1 MLVRICYT
9 LLLAL
14 AAPILLWGLYRT
26 KPGKPAFGARWKEHF
41 GFTPPLL
48 TAEQPIWIHA
58 ASVGEA
64 IAIVPVIKAL
74 KKAHPKQTIVV
85 TTTTSTGAEQVSK
98 LGDLVEHRY
107 MPIDFAWCVRGFL
120 KAIKPKLFLIVE
132 KELWLNTLSC
142 AHHQKIPTIIVNA
155 RLSER
160 SAKRYQSFGF
170 FTHKLLTKIDKILC
184 LHDDDAQ
191 RFIAIGANK
200 NQVAVTGSIKYDISI
215 ADSVFEQAHD
225 LRQQLGAQRPIFVAA
240 STHQGEDQQ
249 VLDAYQIVQQQYP
262 DAMVIIVP
270 RHPERFD
277 SVAQLAAEQY
287 GLTVHRRTDNTPISV
302 TTQLYLA
309 DTMGE
314 MLVMLATAD
323 VTFMGGSLVGEK
335 VGGHNLLEPA
345 AVAKPAITGPSF
357 YNFEDITQ
365 QLLAAGA
372 IEICQNS
379 HQLAEQLIILFN
391 DPQRQQQMGAQ
402 GQKIVIENQGAVK
415 KTITNIN
422 HYLDDN

>member
-1 MLVRICYT
+1 MLVRVFYT

-14 AAPILLWGLYRT
+14 AAPLLLWGLYRT
-26 KPGKPAFGARWKEHF
+26 KPGKPHFGARWKEHF
-41 GFTPPLL
+41 GFTPRLATT
-48 TAEQPIWIHA
+48 TAPIWIHA

-74 KKAHPKQTIVV
+74 KQAYPEQAIVV
-85 TTTTSTGAEQVSK
+85 TTTTSTGAEQVAK
-98 LGDLVEHRY
+98 LGELVEHRY

-132 KELWLNTLSC
+132 KELWLNTLTC
-142 AHHQKIPTIIVNA
+142 VHQQKIPTIIVNA

-160 SAKRYQSFGF
+160 SAKRYQSFSF
-170 FTHKLLTKIDKILC
+170 FTHQLLNKIDKILC

-191 RFIAIGANK
+191 RFIAIGA
-200 NQVAVTGSIKYDISI
+200 QQHQIAVTGSIKYDITI
-215 ADSVFEQAHD
+215 ANTVFEHAQN

-240 STHQGEDQQ
+240 STHQGEDEQ
-249 VLDAYQIVQQQYP
+249 VLDAYQAVLQQYP

-270 RHPERFD
+270 RHPQRFD
-277 SVAQLAAEQY
+277 SVAKLAIER
-287 GLTVHRRTDNTPISV
+287 GLTVHRRTDTTPIKAN
-302 TTQLYLA
+302 TQLYLA

-379 HQLAEQLIILFN
+379 HQLAQQLVTLFN
-391 DPQRQQQMGAQ
+391 DPERQQHMGAQ
-402 GQKIVIENQGAVK
+402 GQRIVIENQGAVN
-415 KTITNIN
+415 KTIANI
-422 HYLDDN
+422 HFYLANN

>member
-1 MLVRICYT
+1 MLVRVFYT

-14 AAPILLWGLYRT
+14 AAPLLLWGLYRT
-26 KPGKPAFGARWKEHF
+26 KPGKPHFGARRKEHF
-41 GFTPPLL
+41 GFTPRLATT
-48 TAEQPIWIHA
+48 TAPIWIHA

-74 KKAHPKQTIVV
+74 KQAYPEQAIVV
-85 TTTTSTGAEQVSK
+85 TTTTSTGAEQVAK
-98 LGDLVEHRY
+98 LGELVEHRY

-132 KELWLNTLSC
+132 KELWLNTLTC
-142 AHHQKIPTIIVNA
+142 VHQQKVPTIIVNA

-160 SAKRYQSFGF
+160 SAKRYQSFSF
-170 FTHKLLTKIDKILC
+170 FTHQLLNKIDKILC

-191 RFIAIGANK
+191 RFIAIGA
-200 NQVAVTGSIKYDISI
+200 QQHQIAVTGSIKYDITI
-215 ADSVFEQAHD
+215 ANTVFEHAQN

-240 STHQGEDQQ
+240 STHQGEDEQ
-249 VLDAYQIVQQQYP
+249 VLDAYQAVLQQYP

-270 RHPERFD
+270 RHPQRFD
-277 SVAQLAAEQY
+277 SVAKLAIER
-287 GLTVHRRTDNTPISV
+287 GLTVHRRTDTTPIKAN
-302 TTQLYLA
+302 TQLYLA

-379 HQLAEQLIILFN
+379 HQLAEQLVTLFN
-391 DPQRQQQMGAQ
+391 DPERQQHMGAQ
-402 GQKIVIENQGAVK
+402 GQRIVIENQGAVN
-415 KTITNIN
+415 KTIANI
-422 HYLDDN
+422 HFYLDND

>member
-1 MLVRICYT
+1 MLVRVFYT

-14 AAPILLWGLYRT
+14 AAPLLLWGLYRT
-26 KPGKPAFGARWKEHF
+26 KPGKPHFGARWKEHF
-41 GFTPPLL
+41 GFTPRLATT
-48 TAEQPIWIHA
+48 TAPIWIHA

-74 KKAHPKQTIVV
+74 KQAYPEQAIVV
-85 TTTTSTGAEQVSK
+85 TTTTSTGAEQVAK
-98 LGDLVEHRY
+98 LGELVEHRY

-132 KELWLNTLSC
+132 KELWLNTLTC
-142 AHHQKIPTIIVNA
+142 VHQQKIPTIIVNA

-160 SAKRYQSFGF
+160 SAKRYQSFSF
-170 FTHKLLTKIDKILC
+170 FTHQLLNKIDKILC

-191 RFIAIGANK
+191 RFIAIGA
-200 NQVAVTGSIKYDISI
+200 QQHQIAVTGSIKYDITI
-215 ADSVFEQAHD
+215 ANTVFEHAQN

-240 STHQGEDQQ
+240 STHQGEDEQ
-249 VLDAYQIVQQQYP
+249 VLDAYQAVLQQYP

-270 RHPERFD
+270 RHPQRFD
-277 SVAQLAAEQY
+277 SVAKLAIER
-287 GLTVHRRTDNTPISV
+287 GLTVHRRTDTTPIKV
-302 TTQLYLA
+302 NTQLYLA

-379 HQLAEQLIILFN
+379 HQLAQQLVTLFN
-391 DPQRQQQMGAQ
+391 DPERQQHMGAQ
-402 GQKIVIENQGAVK
+402 GQRIVIENQGAVN
-415 KTITNIN
+415 KTIANI
-422 HYLDDN
+422 HFYLANN

>member
-1 MLVRICYT
+1 MLVRVFYT

-14 AAPILLWGLYRT
+14 AAPLLLWGLYRT
-26 KPGKPAFGARWKEHF
+26 KPGKPRFGARWKEHF
-41 GFTPPLL
+41 GFTPRLATT
-48 TAEQPIWIHA
+48 TAPIWIHA

-74 KKAHPKQTIVV
+74 KQAYPEQAIVV
-85 TTTTSTGAEQVSK
+85 TTTTSTGAEQVAK
-98 LGDLVEHRY
+98 LGELVEHRY

-120 KAIKPKLFLIVE
+120 NAIKPKLFLIVE
-132 KELWLNTLSC
+132 KELWLNTLTC
-142 AHHQKIPTIIVNA
+142 VHQQKVPTIIVNA

-160 SAKRYQSFGF
+160 SAKRYQSFSF
-170 FTHKLLTKIDKILC
+170 FTHQLLNKIDKILC

-191 RFIAIGANK
+191 RFIAIGA
-200 NQVAVTGSIKYDISI
+200 QQHQIAVTGSIKYDITI
-215 ADSVFEQAHD
+215 ANTVFEHAQN

-240 STHQGEDQQ
+240 STHQGEDEQ
-249 VLDAYQIVQQQYP
+249 VLDAYQAVLQQYP

-270 RHPERFD
+270 RHPQRFD
-277 SVAQLAAEQY
+277 SVAKLAIER
-287 GLTVHRRTDNTPISV
+287 GLTVHRRTDTTPIKAN
-302 TTQLYLA
+302 TQLYLA

-379 HQLAEQLIILFN
+379 HQLAEQLVTLFN
-391 DPQRQQQMGAQ
+391 DPERQQHMGAQ
-402 GQKIVIENQGAVK
+402 GQRIVIENQGAVN
-415 KTITNIN
+415 KTIANI
-422 HYLDDN
+422 HFYLDND

>member
-1 MLVRICYT
+1 MMIRTLYT
-9 LLLAL
+9 LLLSL

-41 GFTPPLL
+41 GFTPRLATT
-48 TAEQPIWIHA
+48 TAPIWIHA

-74 KKAHPKQTIVV
+74 KQAYPEQAIVV
-85 TTTTSTGAEQVSK
+85 TTTTSTGAEQVAK
-98 LGDLVEHRY
+98 LGELVEHRY

-120 KAIKPKLFLIVE
+120 NAIKPKLFLIVE
-132 KELWLNTLSC
+132 KELWLNTLTC
-142 AHHQKIPTIIVNA
+142 VHQQKIPTIIVNA

-160 SAKRYQSFGF
+160 SAKRYQSFSF
-170 FTHKLLTKIDKILC
+170 FTHQLLNKIDKILC

-191 RFIAIGANK
+191 RFIAIGA
-200 NQVAVTGSIKYDISI
+200 QQHQIAVTGSIKYDITI
-215 ADSVFEQAHD
+215 AKTVFEHAQN

-240 STHQGEDQQ
+240 STHQGEDEQ
-249 VLDAYQIVQQQYP
+249 VLDAYQAVLQQYP

-270 RHPERFD
+270 RHPQRFD
-277 SVAQLAAEQY
+277 SVAKLAIER
-287 GLTVHRRTDNTPISV
+287 GLTVHRRTDTTPIKAN
-302 TTQLYLA
+302 TQLYLA

-379 HQLAEQLIILFN
+379 HQLAQQLVTLFN
-391 DPQRQQQMGAQ
+391 DPERQQHMGAQ
-402 GQKIVIENQGAVK
+402 GQKIVIENQGAVN
-415 KTITNIN
+415 KTIANI
-422 HYLDDN
+422 HFYLDND

>member
-1 MLVRICYT
+1 MLVRVIYT

-26 KPGKPAFGARWKEHF
+26 KPGKPNFGTRWKEHF
-41 GFTPPLL
+41 GLTPRL
-48 TAEQPIWIHA
+48 TTTTAPIWIHA

-74 KKAHPKQTIVV
+74 KQSYPEQAIVV
-85 TTTTSTGAEQVSK
+85 TTTTSTGAEQVAK

-107 MPIDFAWCVRGFL
+107 MPIDFSWCVRGFL
-120 KAIKPKLFLIVE
+120 KTIKPRLLLIVE

-142 AHHQKIPTIIVNA
+142 VHHQKIPTIIVNA

-160 SAKRYQSFGF
+160 SAKRYQSFSF
-170 FTHKLLTKIDKILC
+170 FTRQLINKIDKILC

-191 RFIAIGANK
+191 RFIAIGAQK
-200 NQVAVTGSIKYDISI
+200 NQVTVTGSIKYDISI
-215 ADSVFEQAHD
+215 ADTVFEQAHQ
-225 LRQQLGAQRPIFVAA
+225 LRQQLGNQRPIFVAA
-240 STHQGEDQQ
+240 STHQGEDEQ
-249 VLDAYQIVQQQYP
+249 VLDAYQTVLQQYP
-262 DAMVIIVP
+262 NAMVIIVP

-277 SVAQLAAEQY
+277 SVAKLGQDR
-287 GLTVHRRTDNTPISV
+287 GLQVHRRTDTTPIKAN
-302 TTQLYLA
+302 TQLYLA

-379 HQLAEQLIILFN
+379 HQLAQQIIILFN
-391 DPQRQQQMGAQ
+391 DPERQQKMGAQ
-402 GQKIVIENQGAVK
+402 GQKIVLENQGAVK
-415 KTITNIN
+415 KTITNIS
-422 HYLDDN
+422 HYLADD

>member
-1 MLVRICYT
+1 MIRTLYT
-9 LLLAL
+9 LLLSL

-41 GFTPPLL
+41 GFTPRLAST
-48 TAEQPIWIHA
+48 TAPIWIHA

-74 KKAHPKQTIVV
+74 KQAYPEQAIVV
-85 TTTTSTGAEQVSK
+85 TTTTSTGAEQVAK
-98 LGDLVEHRY
+98 LGELVEHRY

-120 KAIKPKLFLIVE
+120 NAIKPKLFLIVE
-132 KELWLNTLSC
+132 KELWLNTLTC
-142 AHHQKIPTIIVNA
+142 VHQQKIPTIIVNA

-160 SAKRYQSFGF
+160 SAKRYQSFSF
-170 FTHKLLTKIDKILC
+170 FTHQLLNKIDKILC

-191 RFIAIGANK
+191 RFIAIGA
-200 NQVAVTGSIKYDISI
+200 QQHQIAVTGSIKYDITI
-215 ADSVFEQAHD
+215 AKTVFEHAQN

-240 STHQGEDQQ
+240 STHQGEDEQ
-249 VLDAYQIVQQQYP
+249 VLDAYQAVLQQYP

-270 RHPERFD
+270 RHPQRFD
-277 SVAQLAAEQY
+277 SVAKLAIER
-287 GLTVHRRTDNTPISV
+287 GLTVHRRTDTTPIKAN
-302 TTQLYLA
+302 TQLYLA

-379 HQLAEQLIILFN
+379 HQLAQQLVTLFN
-391 DPQRQQQMGAQ
+391 DPERQQLMGAQ
-402 GQKIVIENQGAVK
+402 GQRIVIENQGAVN
-415 KTITNIN
+415 KTIDNI
-422 HYLDDN
+422 HFYLDND

>member
-1 MLVRICYT
+1 MIRTLYT

-14 AAPILLWGLYRT
+14 IAPILLWGLYRT
-26 KPGKPAFGARWKEHF
+26 KPGKPVFGARWKEHF

-48 TAEQPIWIHA
+48 AAEQPLWIHA

-74 KKAHPKQTIVV
+74 KQAYPEQAIVV
-85 TTTTSTGAEQVSK
+85 TTTTSTGAEQVAK
-98 LGDLVEHRY
+98 LGELVEHRY
-107 MPIDFAWCVRGFL
+107 MPIDFSWCVRGFL
-120 KAIKPKLFLIVE
+120 TAIKPRLFLIVE

-142 AHHQKIPTIIVNA
+142 VHHQKIPTIIVNA

-170 FTHKLLTKIDKILC
+170 FTHKLLSKIDKILC

-191 RFIAIGANK
+191 RFITIGAQQ

-215 ADSVFEQAHD
+215 ADSVFEQAHY

-240 STHQGEDQQ
+240 STHQGEDEQ
-249 VLDAYQIVQQQYP
+249 VLDAYQAVLQQYP

-277 SVAQLAAEQY
+277 SVAKLAADNY
-287 GLTVHRRTDNTPISV
+287 GLSVHRRTDISPIKA

-314 MLVMLATAD
+314 MLIIQATAD

-365 QLLAAGA
+365 QLLAADA

-379 HQLAEQLIILFN
+379 HQLAQQLISLFN
-391 DPQRQQQMGAQ
+391 DPQRRQQMGAQ
-402 GQKIVIENQGAVK
+402 GQKIVLENQGAVN
-415 KTITNIN
+415 KTITNIS
-422 HYLDDN
+422 HYLGNN

>member
-1 MLVRICYT
+1 MLVRVFYT

-14 AAPILLWGLYRT
+14 AAPLLLWGLYRT
-26 KPGKPAFGARWKEHF
+26 KPGKPHFGARWKEHF
-41 GFTPPLL
+41 GFTPRLATT
-48 TAEQPIWIHA
+48 TAPIWIHA

-64 IAIVPVIKAL
+64 IAIVPIIKAL
-74 KKAHPKQTIVV
+74 KQAYPEQAIIV
-85 TTTTSTGAEQVSK
+85 TTTTSTGAEQVAK
-98 LGDLVEHRY
+98 LGELVEHRY

-120 KAIKPKLFLIVE
+120 NAIKPKLFLIVE
-132 KELWLNTLSC
+132 KELWLNILTC
-142 AHHQKIPTIIVNA
+142 VHQQKIPTIIVNA

-160 SAKRYQSFGF
+160 SAKRYQSFSF
-170 FTHKLLTKIDKILC
+170 FTHQLLNKIDKILC

-191 RFIAIGANK
+191 RFIAIGA
-200 NQVAVTGSIKYDISI
+200 QQHQIAVTGSIKYDITI
-215 ADSVFEQAHD
+215 AKTVFEHAQN

-240 STHQGEDQQ
+240 STHQGEDEQ
-249 VLDAYQIVQQQYP
+249 VLDAYQAVLQQYP

-270 RHPERFD
+270 RHPQRFD
-277 SVAQLAAEQY
+277 SVAKLAIERR
-287 GLTVHRRTDNTPISV
+287 LTVHRRTDTTPIKAN
-302 TTQLYLA
+302 TQLYLA

-379 HQLAEQLIILFN
+379 HQLAQQLVTLFN
-391 DPQRQQQMGAQ
+391 DPERQQYMGAQ
-402 GQKIVIENQGAVK
+402 GQRIVIENQGAVN
-415 KTITNIN
+415 KTIANI
-422 HYLDDN
+422 HFYLDND

>member
-1 MLVRICYT
+1 MLVRVFYT

-14 AAPILLWGLYRT
+14 AAPLLLWGLYRT
-26 KPGKPAFGARWKEHF
+26 KPGKPRFGARWKEHF
-41 GFTPPLL
+41 GFTPRLA
-48 TAEQPIWIHA
+48 TATAPIWIHA

-74 KKAHPKQTIVV
+74 KQAYPEQAIVV
-85 TTTTSTGAEQVSK
+85 TTTTSTGAEQVAK
-98 LGDLVEHRY
+98 LGELVEHRY

-120 KAIKPKLFLIVE
+120 KTIKPQLFLIVE

-142 AHHQKIPTIIVNA
+142 VHNQKIPTIIVNA

-160 SAKRYQSFGF
+160 SAKRYHSFSF
-170 FTHKLLTKIDKILC
+170 FTHQLLNKIDKILC

-191 RFIAIGANK
+191 RFIDIGA
-200 NQVAVTGSIKYDISI
+200 QQHQIAVTGSIKYDITI
-215 ADSVFEQAHD
+215 ANTVFEQAQS
-225 LRQQLGAQRPIFVAA
+225 LRQQLGKQRPIFVAA
-240 STHQGEDQQ
+240 STHQGEDEQ
-249 VLDAYQIVQQQYP
+249 VLDTYQLVQQQFTN
-262 DAMVIIVP
+262 ALVIIVP
-270 RHPERFD
+270 RHPQRFD
-277 SVAQLAAEQY
+277 SVAKLAIDR
-287 GLTVHRRTDNTPISV
+287 GLNVHRRTDTTPIKAN
-302 TTQLYLA
+302 TQLYLA

-365 QLLAAGA
+365 QLLTAGA
-372 IEICQNS
+372 IEICQDS
-379 HQLAEQLIILFN
+379 HQLALQLIALFN
-391 DPQRQQQMGAQ
+391 DLERQQKMGAQ
-402 GQKIVIENQGAVK
+402 GQRIVLENQGAVN
-415 KTITNIN
+415 KTVTNISPYLTN
-422 HYLDDN
+422 H

>member
-1 MLVRICYT
+1 MIRTLYT
-9 LLLAL
+9 LLLSL

-41 GFTPPLL
+41 GFTPRLATT
-48 TAEQPIWIHA
+48 TAPIWIHA

-74 KKAHPKQTIVV
+74 KQAYPEQAIVV
-85 TTTTSTGAEQVSK
+85 TTTTSTGAEQVAK
-98 LGDLVEHRY
+98 LGELVEHRY

-132 KELWLNTLSC
+132 KELWLNTLMC
-142 AHHQKIPTIIVNA
+142 VHQQKIPTIIVNA

-160 SAKRYQSFGF
+160 SAKRYQSFSF
-170 FTHKLLTKIDKILC
+170 FTHQLLNKIDKILC

-191 RFIAIGANK
+191 RFIAIGA
-200 NQVAVTGSIKYDISI
+200 QQHQIAVTGSIKYDITI
-215 ADSVFEQAHD
+215 AKTVFEHAQN

-240 STHQGEDQQ
+240 STHQGEDEQ
-249 VLDAYQIVQQQYP
+249 VLDAYQAVLQQYP

-270 RHPERFD
+270 RHPQRFD
-277 SVAQLAAEQY
+277 SVAKLAIER
-287 GLTVHRRTDNTPISV
+287 GLTVHRRTDTTPIKAN
-302 TTQLYLA
+302 TQLYLA

-379 HQLAEQLIILFN
+379 HQLAQQLVTLFN
-391 DPQRQQQMGAQ
+391 DPERQQHMGAQ
-402 GQKIVIENQGAVK
+402 GQRIVIENQGAVN
-415 KTITNIN
+415 KTIANI
-422 HYLDDN
+422 HFYLDND

>member
-1 MLVRICYT
+1 MLVRVFYT

-14 AAPILLWGLYRT
+14 AAPLLLWGLYRT
-26 KPGKPAFGARWKEHF
+26 KPGKPHFGARWKEHF
-41 GFTPPLL
+41 GFTPRLATT
-48 TAEQPIWIHA
+48 TAPIWIHA

-64 IAIVPVIKAL
+64 IAIVPIIKAL
-74 KKAHPKQTIVV
+74 KQAYPEQAIIV
-85 TTTTSTGAEQVSK
+85 TTTTSTGAEQVAK
-98 LGDLVEHRY
+98 LGELVEHRY

-120 KAIKPKLFLIVE
+120 NAIKPKLFLIVE
-132 KELWLNTLSC
+132 KELWLNTLTC
-142 AHHQKIPTIIVNA
+142 VHQQKIPTIIVNA

-160 SAKRYQSFGF
+160 SAKRYQSFSF
-170 FTHKLLTKIDKILC
+170 FTHQLLNKIDKILC

-191 RFIAIGANK
+191 RFIAIGA
-200 NQVAVTGSIKYDISI
+200 QQHQIAVTGSIKYDITI
-215 ADSVFEQAHD
+215 AKTVFEHAQN

-240 STHQGEDQQ
+240 STHQGEDEQ
-249 VLDAYQIVQQQYP
+249 VLDAYQAVLQQYP

-270 RHPERFD
+270 RHPQRFD
-277 SVAQLAAEQY
+277 SVAKLAIER
-287 GLTVHRRTDNTPISV
+287 GLTVHRRTDTTPIKAN
-302 TTQLYLA
+302 TQLYLA

-345 AVAKPAITGPSF
+345 AVEKPAITGPSF

-379 HQLAEQLIILFN
+379 HQLAQQLVTLFN
-391 DPQRQQQMGAQ
+391 DPERQQHMGAQ
-402 GQKIVIENQGAVK
+402 GQKTVIENQGAVN
-415 KTITNIN
+415 KTIANI
-422 HYLDDN
+422 HFYLDND

>member
-1 MLVRICYT
+1 MLVRVFYT

-14 AAPILLWGLYRT
+14 AAPLLLWGLYRT
-26 KPGKPAFGARWKEHF
+26 KPGKPHFGARWKEHF
-41 GFTPPLL
+41 GFTPRLATT
-48 TAEQPIWIHA
+48 TAPIWIHA

-64 IAIVPVIKAL
+64 IAIVPIIKAL
-74 KKAHPKQTIVV
+74 KQAYPEQAIIV
-85 TTTTSTGAEQVSK
+85 TTTTSTGAEQVAK
-98 LGDLVEHRY
+98 LGELVEHRY

-120 KAIKPKLFLIVE
+120 NAIKPKLFLIVE
-132 KELWLNTLSC
+132 KELWLNILTC
-142 AHHQKIPTIIVNA
+142 VHQQKIPTIIVNA

-160 SAKRYQSFGF
+160 SAKRYQSFSF
-170 FTHKLLTKIDKILC
+170 FTHQLLNKIDKILC

-191 RFIAIGANK
+191 RFIAIGV
-200 NQVAVTGSIKYDISI
+200 QQHQIAVTGSIKYDITI
-215 ADSVFEQAHD
+215 AKTVFEHAQN

-240 STHQGEDQQ
+240 STHQGEDEQ
-249 VLDAYQIVQQQYP
+249 VLDAYQAVLQQYP

-270 RHPERFD
+270 RHPQRFD
-277 SVAQLAAEQY
+277 SVAKLAIERR
-287 GLTVHRRTDNTPISV
+287 LTVHRRTDTTPIKAN
-302 TTQLYLA
+302 TQLYLA

-379 HQLAEQLIILFN
+379 HQLAQQLVTLFN
-391 DPQRQQQMGAQ
+391 DPERQQYMGAQ
-402 GQKIVIENQGAVK
+402 GQRIVIENQGAVN
-415 KTITNIN
+415 KTIANI
-422 HYLDDN
+422 HFYLDND

>member
-1 MLVRICYT
+1 MLVRVFYT

-14 AAPILLWGLYRT
+14 AAPLLLWGLYRT
-26 KPGKPAFGARWKEHF
+26 KPGKPHFGARWKEHF
-41 GFTPPLL
+41 GFTPRLATT
-48 TAEQPIWIHA
+48 TAPIWIHA

-74 KKAHPKQTIVV
+74 KQAYPEQAIVV
-85 TTTTSTGAEQVSK
+85 TTTTSTGAEQVAK
-98 LGDLVEHRY
+98 LGELVEHRY

-120 KAIKPKLFLIVE
+120 NAIKPKLFLIVE
-132 KELWLNTLSC
+132 KELWLNTLMC
-142 AHHQKIPTIIVNA
+142 VHQQKIPTIIVNA

-160 SAKRYQSFGF
+160 SAKRYQSFSF
-170 FTHKLLTKIDKILC
+170 FTHQLLNKIDKILC

-191 RFIAIGANK
+191 RFIAIGA
-200 NQVAVTGSIKYDISI
+200 QQHQIAVTGSIKYDITI
-215 ADSVFEQAHD
+215 ANTVFEHAQN

-240 STHQGEDQQ
+240 STHQGEDEQ
-249 VLDAYQIVQQQYP
+249 VLDAYQAVLQQYP

-270 RHPERFD
+270 RHPQRFD
-277 SVAQLAAEQY
+277 SVAKLAIER
-287 GLTVHRRTDNTPISV
+287 GLMVHRRTDTTPIKAN
-302 TTQLYLA
+302 TQLYLA

-379 HQLAEQLIILFN
+379 HQLAQQLVTLFN
-391 DPQRQQQMGAQ
+391 DPERQQHMGAQ
-402 GQKIVIENQGAVK
+402 GQKIVIENQGAVN
-415 KTITNIN
+415 KTIANI
-422 HYLDDN
+422 HFYLANN

>member
-1 MLVRICYT
+1 MLVRVFYT

-14 AAPILLWGLYRT
+14 AAPLLLWGLYRT
-26 KPGKPAFGARWKEHF
+26 KPGKPRFGARWKEHF
-41 GFTPPLL
+41 GFTPRLATT
-48 TAEQPIWIHA
+48 TAPIWIHA

-74 KKAHPKQTIVV
+74 KQAYPEQAIVV
-85 TTTTSTGAEQVSK
+85 TTTTSTGAEQVAK
-98 LGDLVEHRY
+98 LGELVEHRY

-120 KAIKPKLFLIVE
+120 KTIKPQLFLIVE

-142 AHHQKIPTIIVNA
+142 VHNQKIPTIIVNA

-160 SAKRYQSFGF
+160 SAKRYHSFSF
-170 FTHKLLTKIDKILC
+170 FTHQLLNKIDKILC

-191 RFIAIGANK
+191 RFIDIGA
-200 NQVAVTGSIKYDISI
+200 QQHQIAVTGSIKYDITI
-215 ADSVFEQAHD
+215 ANTVFEQAQS
-225 LRQQLGAQRPIFVAA
+225 LRQQLGKQRPIFVAA
-240 STHQGEDQQ
+240 STHQGEDEQ
-249 VLDAYQIVQQQYP
+249 VLDAYQLVQQQFTN
-262 DAMVIIVP
+262 ALVIIVP
-270 RHPERFD
+270 RHPQRFD
-277 SVAQLAAEQY
+277 SVAKLAIDR
-287 GLTVHRRTDNTPISV
+287 GLNVHRRTDTTPIKAN
-302 TTQLYLA
+302 TQLYLA

-365 QLLAAGA
+365 QLLTAGA
-372 IEICQNS
+372 IEICQDS
-379 HQLAEQLIILFN
+379 HQLALQLIALFN
-391 DPQRQQQMGAQ
+391 DPERQQKMGAQ
-402 GQKIVIENQGAVK
+402 GQRIVLENQGAVN
-415 KTITNIN
+415 KTVTNISPYLTN
-422 HYLDDN
+422 H

>member
-1 MLVRICYT
+1 MMIRTLYT

-14 AAPILLWGLYRT
+14 IAPILLWGLYRT
-26 KPGKPAFGARWKEHF
+26 KPGKPNFGTRWKEHF
-41 GFTPPLL
+41 GLTPRL
-48 TAEQPIWIHA
+48 TTTTDPIWIHA

-74 KKAHPKQTIVV
+74 KQSYPEQAIVV
-85 TTTTSTGAEQVSK
+85 TTTTSTGAEQVAK

-107 MPIDFAWCVRGFL
+107 MPIDFSWCVRGFL
-120 KAIKPKLFLIVE
+120 KTIKPRLLLIVE

-142 AHHQKIPTIIVNA
+142 VHHQKIPTIIVNA

-160 SAKRYQSFGF
+160 SAKRYQSFSF
-170 FTHKLLTKIDKILC
+170 FTRQLINKIDKILC

-191 RFIAIGANK
+191 RFIAIGAQK
-200 NQVAVTGSIKYDISI
+200 NQVTVTGSIKYDISI
-215 ADSVFEQAHD
+215 ADTVFEQAHQ
-225 LRQQLGAQRPIFVAA
+225 LRQQLGNQRPIFVAA
-240 STHQGEDQQ
+240 STHQGEDEQ
-249 VLDAYQIVQQQYP
+249 VLDAYQTVLQQYP
-262 DAMVIIVP
+262 NAMVIIVP

-277 SVAQLAAEQY
+277 SVAKLAIEQ
-287 GLTVHRRTDNTPISV
+287 GLQVHRRTDTTPIKAN
-302 TTQLYLA
+302 TQLYLA

-372 IEICQNS
+372 IEICQDS
-379 HQLAEQLIILFN
+379 HQLALQLIALFN
-391 DPQRQQQMGAQ
+391 DPERQQKMGAQ
-402 GQKIVIENQGAVK
+402 GQRIVLENQGAVD
-415 KTITNIN
+415 KTVTNISPYLTN
-422 HYLDDN
+422 H

>member
-1 MLVRICYT
+1 MLVRVFYT

-14 AAPILLWGLYRT
+14 AAPLLLWGLYRT
-26 KPGKPAFGARWKEHF
+26 KPGKPRFGARWKEHF
-41 GFTPPLL
+41 GFTPRLATT
-48 TAEQPIWIHA
+48 TAPIWIHA

-74 KKAHPKQTIVV
+74 KQAYPEQAIVV
-85 TTTTSTGAEQVSK
+85 TTTTSTGAEQVAK
-98 LGDLVEHRY
+98 LGELVEHRY

-132 KELWLNTLSC
+132 KELWLNTLTC
-142 AHHQKIPTIIVNA
+142 VHQQKIPTIIVNA

-160 SAKRYQSFGF
+160 SAKRYQSFSF
-170 FTHKLLTKIDKILC
+170 FTHQLLNKIDKILC
-184 LHDDDAQ
+184 LHNDDAQ
-191 RFIAIGANK
+191 RFIDIGA
-200 NQVAVTGSIKYDISI
+200 QQHQIAVTGSIKYDITI
-215 ADSVFEQAHD
+215 ADTVFEQAHH
-225 LRQQLGAQRPIFVAA
+225 LRKQLGIERPIFVAA
-240 STHQGEDQQ
+240 STHQGEDEQ
-249 VLDAYQIVQQQYP
+249 VLDAYQAVLQQYP

-270 RHPERFD
+270 RHPQRFD
-277 SVAQLAAEQY
+277 SVAKLAIER
-287 GLTVHRRTDNTPISV
+287 GLTVHRRTTSSPIKAN
-302 TTQLYLA
+302 TQLYLA

-345 AVAKPAITGPSF
+345 AVVKPAITGPSF

-379 HQLAEQLIILFN
+379 HQLAQQLVTLFN
-391 DPQRQQQMGAQ
+391 DPEHQQYMGAQ
-402 GQKIVIENQGAVK
+402 GQKIVIENQGAVN
-415 KTITNIN
+415 KTIANI
-422 HYLDDN
+422 HCYLAND

>member
-1 MLVRICYT
+1 MIRTLYT

-14 AAPILLWGLYRT
+14 IAPILLWGLYRT
-26 KPGKPAFGARWKEHF
+26 KPGKPNFGTRWKEHF
-41 GFTPPLL
+41 GLTPRL
-48 TAEQPIWIHA
+48 TTTTDPIWIHA

-74 KKAHPKQTIVV
+74 KQSYPEQAIVV
-85 TTTTSTGAEQVSK
+85 TTTTSTGAEQVAK

-107 MPIDFAWCVRGFL
+107 MPIDFSWCVRGFL
-120 KAIKPKLFLIVE
+120 KTIKPRLLLIVE

-142 AHHQKIPTIIVNA
+142 VHHQKIPTIIVNA

-160 SAKRYQSFGF
+160 SAKRYQSFSF
-170 FTHKLLTKIDKILC
+170 FTRQLINKIDKILC

-191 RFIAIGANK
+191 RFIAIGAQK
-200 NQVAVTGSIKYDISI
+200 NQVTVTGSIKYDISI
-215 ADSVFEQAHD
+215 ADTVFEQAHQ
-225 LRQQLGAQRPIFVAA
+225 LRQQLGNQRPIFVAA
-240 STHQGEDQQ
+240 STHQGEDEQ
-249 VLDAYQIVQQQYP
+249 VLDAYQTVLQQYP
-262 DAMVIIVP
+262 NAMVIIVP

-277 SVAQLAAEQY
+277 SVAKLAIEQ
-287 GLTVHRRTDNTPISV
+287 GLQVHRRTDTTPIKAN
-302 TTQLYLA
+302 TQLYLA

-372 IEICQNS
+372 IEICQDS
-379 HQLAEQLIILFN
+379 HQLALQLIALFN
-391 DPQRQQQMGAQ
+391 DPERQQKMGAQ
-402 GQKIVIENQGAVK
+402 GQRIVLENQGAVD
-415 KTITNIN
+415 KTVTNISPYLTN
-422 HYLDDN
+422 H

>member
-1 MLVRICYT
+1 MIRTLYT
-9 LLLAL
+9 LLLSL

-26 KPGKPAFGARWKEHF
+26 KPGKPHFGARWKEHF
-41 GFTPPLL
+41 GFTPRLATT
-48 TAEQPIWIHA
+48 TAPIWIHA

-74 KKAHPKQTIVV
+74 KQAYPEQAIVV
-85 TTTTSTGAEQVSK
+85 TTTTSTGAEQVAK
-98 LGDLVEHRY
+98 LGELVEHRY

-132 KELWLNTLSC
+132 KELWLNTLTC
-142 AHHQKIPTIIVNA
+142 VHQQKIPTIIVNA

-160 SAKRYQSFGF
+160 SAKRYQSFSF
-170 FTHKLLTKIDKILC
+170 FTHQLLNKIDKILC

-191 RFIAIGANK
+191 RFIAIGA
-200 NQVAVTGSIKYDISI
+200 QQHQIAVTGSIKYDITI
-215 ADSVFEQAHD
+215 ANTVFEHAQN

-240 STHQGEDQQ
+240 STHQGEDEQ
-249 VLDAYQIVQQQYP
+249 VLDAYQAVLQQYP
-262 DAMVIIVP
+262 DAMIIIVP
-270 RHPERFD
+270 RHPQRFD
-277 SVAQLAAEQY
+277 SVAKLAIER
-287 GLTVHRRTDNTPISV
+287 GLTVHRRTDTTPIKAN
-302 TTQLYLA
+302 TQLYLA

-379 HQLAEQLIILFN
+379 HQLAQQLVTLFN
-391 DPQRQQQMGAQ
+391 DPERQQHMGAQ
-402 GQKIVIENQGAVK
+402 GQRIVIENQGAVN
-415 KTITNIN
+415 KTIANI
-422 HYLDDN
+422 HFYLANN

>member
-1 MLVRICYT
+1 MLVRVFYT

-14 AAPILLWGLYRT
+14 AAPLLLWGLYRA
-26 KPGKPAFGARWKEHF
+26 KPGKPRFGARWKEHF
-41 GFTPPLL
+41 GFTPRLA
-48 TAEQPIWIHA
+48 TATAPIWIHA

-74 KKAHPKQTIVV
+74 KQADPEQAIVV
-85 TTTTSTGAEQVSK
+85 TTTTSTGAEQVAK
-98 LGDLVEHRY
+98 LGELVEHRY

-120 KAIKPKLFLIVE
+120 KTIKPQLFLIVE

-142 AHHQKIPTIIVNA
+142 VHNQKIPTIIVNA

-160 SAKRYQSFGF
+160 SAKRYHSFSF
-170 FTHKLLTKIDKILC
+170 FTHQLLNKIDKILC

-191 RFIAIGANK
+191 RFIDIGA
-200 NQVAVTGSIKYDISI
+200 QQHQIAVTGSIKYDITI
-215 ADSVFEQAHD
+215 ANTVFEQAQS
-225 LRQQLGAQRPIFVAA
+225 LRQQLGKQRPIFVAA
-240 STHQGEDQQ
+240 STHQGEDEQ
-249 VLDAYQIVQQQYP
+249 VLDAYQLVQQQFTN
-262 DAMVIIVP
+262 ALVIIVP
-270 RHPERFD
+270 RHPQRFD
-277 SVAQLAAEQY
+277 SVAKLAIDR
-287 GLTVHRRTDNTPISV
+287 GLNVHRRTDTTPIKAN
-302 TTQLYLA
+302 TQLYLA

-365 QLLAAGA
+365 QLLTAGA
-372 IEICQNS
+372 IEICQDS
-379 HQLAEQLIILFN
+379 HQLALQLIALFN
-391 DPQRQQQMGAQ
+391 DPERQQKMGAQ
-402 GQKIVIENQGAVK
+402 GQRIVLENQGAVN
-415 KTITNIN
+415 KTVTNISPYLTN
-422 HYLDDN
+422 H

>member
-1 MLVRICYT
+1 MLVRVFYT

-14 AAPILLWGLYRT
+14 AAPLLLWGLYRT
-26 KPGKPAFGARWKEHF
+26 KPGKPHFGARWKEHF
-41 GFTPPLL
+41 GFTPRLATT
-48 TAEQPIWIHA
+48 TAPIWIHA

-64 IAIVPVIKAL
+64 IAIVPIIKAL
-74 KKAHPKQTIVV
+74 KQAYPEQAIIV
-85 TTTTSTGAEQVSK
+85 TTTTSTGAEQVAK
-98 LGDLVEHRY
+98 LGELVEHRY
-107 MPIDFAWCVRGFL
+107 MPIDFSWCVRGFL
-120 KAIKPKLFLIVE
+120 NAIKPKLFLIVE
-132 KELWLNTLSC
+132 KELWLNILTC
-142 AHHQKIPTIIVNA
+142 VHQQKIPTIIVNA

-160 SAKRYQSFGF
+160 SAKRYQSFSF
-170 FTHKLLTKIDKILC
+170 FTHQLLNKIDKILC

-191 RFIAIGANK
+191 RFIAIGA
-200 NQVAVTGSIKYDISI
+200 QQHQIAVTGSIKYDITI
-215 ADSVFEQAHD
+215 AKTVFEHAQN

-240 STHQGEDQQ
+240 STHQGEDEQ
-249 VLDAYQIVQQQYP
+249 VLDAYQAVLQQYP

-270 RHPERFD
+270 RHPQRFD
-277 SVAQLAAEQY
+277 SVAKLAIERR
-287 GLTVHRRTDNTPISV
+287 LTVHRRTDTTPIKAN
-302 TTQLYLA
+302 TQLYLA

-379 HQLAEQLIILFN
+379 HQLAQQLVTLFN
-391 DPQRQQQMGAQ
+391 DPERQQHMGVQ
-402 GQKIVIENQGAVK
+402 GQRIVIENQGAVN
-415 KTITNIN
+415 KTIANI
-422 HYLDDN
+422 HFYLDND

>member
-1 MLVRICYT
+1 MMIRTLYT
-9 LLLAL
+9 LLLSL

-41 GFTPPLL
+41 GFTPRLAST
-48 TAEQPIWIHA
+48 TAPIWIHA

-74 KKAHPKQTIVV
+74 KQAYPEQAIVV
-85 TTTTSTGAEQVSK
+85 TTTTSTGAEQVAK
-98 LGDLVEHRY
+98 LGELVEHRY

-132 KELWLNTLSC
+132 KELWLNTLTC
-142 AHHQKIPTIIVNA
+142 IHQQKIPTIIVNA

-160 SAKRYQSFGF
+160 SAKRYQSFSF
-170 FTHKLLTKIDKILC
+170 FTHQLLNKIDKILC

-191 RFIAIGANK
+191 RFIAIGA
-200 NQVAVTGSIKYDISI
+200 QQHQIAVTGSIKYDITI
-215 ADSVFEQAHD
+215 AKTVFEHAQN

-240 STHQGEDQQ
+240 STHQGEDEQ
-249 VLDAYQIVQQQYP
+249 VLDAYQAVLQQYP

-270 RHPERFD
+270 RHPQRFD
-277 SVAQLAAEQY
+277 SVAKLAIER
-287 GLTVHRRTDNTPISV
+287 GLTVHRRTDTTPIKAN
-302 TTQLYLA
+302 TQLYLA

-335 VGGHNLLEPA
+335 IGGHNLLEPA

-379 HQLAEQLIILFN
+379 HQLAQQLVTLFN
-391 DPQRQQQMGAQ
+391 DPERQQHMGAQ
-402 GQKIVIENQGAVK
+402 GQRIVIENQGAVN
-415 KTITNIN
+415 KTIANI
-422 HYLDDN
+422 HFYLDND

>member
-1 MLVRICYT
+1 MIRTLYT

-14 AAPILLWGLYRT
+14 IAPILLWGLYRT
-26 KPGKPAFGARWKEHF
+26 KPGKPNFGTRWKEHF
-41 GFTPPLL
+41 GLTPRL
-48 TAEQPIWIHA
+48 TTTTDPIWIHA

-64 IAIVPVIKAL
+64 IAIIPVIKAL
-74 KKAHPKQTIVV
+74 KQSYPEQAIVV
-85 TTTTSTGAEQVSK
+85 TTTTSTGAEQVAK

-107 MPIDFAWCVRGFL
+107 MPIDFSWCVRGFL
-120 KAIKPKLFLIVE
+120 KTIKPRLLLIVE

-142 AHHQKIPTIIVNA
+142 VHHQKIPTIIVNA

-160 SAKRYQSFGF
+160 SAKRYQSFSF
-170 FTHKLLTKIDKILC
+170 FTRQLINKIDKILC

-191 RFIAIGANK
+191 RFIAIGAQK
-200 NQVAVTGSIKYDISI
+200 NQVTVTGSIKYDISI
-215 ADSVFEQAHD
+215 ADTVFEQAHQ
-225 LRQQLGAQRPIFVAA
+225 LRQQLGNQRPIFVAA
-240 STHQGEDQQ
+240 STHQGEDEQ
-249 VLDAYQIVQQQYP
+249 VLDAYQTVLQQYP
-262 DAMVIIVP
+262 NAMVIIVP

-277 SVAQLAAEQY
+277 SVAKLAIEQ
-287 GLTVHRRTDNTPISV
+287 GLQVHRRTDTTPIKAN
-302 TTQLYLA
+302 TQLYLA

-372 IEICQNS
+372 IEICQDS
-379 HQLAEQLIILFN
+379 HQLALQLIALFN
-391 DPQRQQQMGAQ
+391 DPERQQKMGAQ
-402 GQKIVIENQGAVK
+402 GQRIVLENQGAVD
-415 KTITNIN
+415 KTVTNISPYLTN
-422 HYLDDN
+422 H

>member
-1 MLVRICYT
+1 MIRTLYT
-9 LLLAL
+9 LLLSL

-41 GFTPPLL
+41 GFTPRLAST
-48 TAEQPIWIHA
+48 TAPIWIHA

-74 KKAHPKQTIVV
+74 KQAYPEQAIVV
-85 TTTTSTGAEQVSK
+85 TTTTSTGAEQVAK
-98 LGDLVEHRY
+98 LGELVEHRY

-132 KELWLNTLSC
+132 KELWLNTLTC
-142 AHHQKIPTIIVNA
+142 IHQQKIPTIIVNA

-160 SAKRYQSFGF
+160 SAKRYQSFSF
-170 FTHKLLTKIDKILC
+170 FTHQLLNKIDKILC

-191 RFIAIGANK
+191 RFIAIGA
-200 NQVAVTGSIKYDISI
+200 QQHQIAVTGSIKYDITI
-215 ADSVFEQAHD
+215 AKTVFEHAQN

-240 STHQGEDQQ
+240 STHQGEDEQ
-249 VLDAYQIVQQQYP
+249 VLDAYQAVLQQYP

-270 RHPERFD
+270 RHPQRFD
-277 SVAQLAAEQY
+277 SVAKLAIER
-287 GLTVHRRTDNTPISV
+287 GLTVHRRTDTTPIKAN
-302 TTQLYLA
+302 TQLYLA

-335 VGGHNLLEPA
+335 IGGHNLLEPA

-379 HQLAEQLIILFN
+379 HQLAQQLVTLFN
-391 DPQRQQQMGAQ
+391 DPERQQHMGAQ
-402 GQKIVIENQGAVK
+402 GQRIVIENQGAVN
-415 KTITNIN
+415 KTIANI
-422 HYLDDN
+422 HFYLDND

>member
-1 MLVRICYT
+1 MLVRVFYT

-14 AAPILLWGLYRT
+14 AAPLLLWGLYRA
-26 KPGKPAFGARWKEHF
+26 KPGKPRFGARWKEHF
-41 GFTPPLL
+41 GFTPRLA
-48 TAEQPIWIHA
+48 TATAPIWIHA

-74 KKAHPKQTIVV
+74 KHAYPEQATVV
-85 TTTTSTGAEQVSK
+85 TTTTSTGAEQVAK
-98 LGDLVEHRY
+98 LGELVEHRY

-120 KAIKPKLFLIVE
+120 KTIKPQLFLIVE

-142 AHHQKIPTIIVNA
+142 VHNQKIPTIIVNA

-160 SAKRYQSFGF
+160 SAKRYHSFSF
-170 FTHKLLTKIDKILC
+170 FTHQLLNKIDKILC

-191 RFIAIGANK
+191 RFIDIGA
-200 NQVAVTGSIKYDISI
+200 QQHQIAVTGSIKYDITI
-215 ADSVFEQAHD
+215 ANTVFEQAQS
-225 LRQQLGAQRPIFVAA
+225 LRQQLGKQRPIFVAA
-240 STHQGEDQQ
+240 STHQGEDEQ
-249 VLDAYQIVQQQYP
+249 VLDAYQLVQQQFTN
-262 DAMVIIVP
+262 ALVIIVP
-270 RHPERFD
+270 RHPQRFD
-277 SVAQLAAEQY
+277 SVAKLAIDR
-287 GLTVHRRTDNTPISV
+287 GLNVHRRTDTTPIKAN
-302 TTQLYLA
+302 TQLYLA

-365 QLLAAGA
+365 QLLTAGA
-372 IEICQNS
+372 IEICQDS
-379 HQLAEQLIILFN
+379 HQLALQLIALFN
-391 DPQRQQQMGAQ
+391 DPERQQKMGAQ
-402 GQKIVIENQGAVK
+402 GQRIVLENQGAVN
-415 KTITNIN
+415 KTVTNISPYLTN
-422 HYLDDN
+422 H

>member
-1 MLVRICYT
+1 MLVRVFYT

-14 AAPILLWGLYRT
+14 AAPLLLWGLYRT

-41 GFTPPLL
+41 GFTPRLATT
-48 TAEQPIWIHA
+48 TAPIWIHA

-74 KKAHPKQTIVV
+74 KQAYPEQAIVV
-85 TTTTSTGAEQVSK
+85 TTTTSTGAEQVAK
-98 LGDLVEHRY
+98 LGELVEHRY

-120 KAIKPKLFLIVE
+120 NAIKPKLFLIVE
-132 KELWLNTLSC
+132 KELWLNTLTC
-142 AHHQKIPTIIVNA
+142 VHQQKIPTIIVNA

-160 SAKRYQSFGF
+160 SAKRYQSFSF
-170 FTHKLLTKIDKILC
+170 FTHQLLNKIDKILC

-191 RFIAIGANK
+191 RFIAIGA
-200 NQVAVTGSIKYDISI
+200 QQHQIAVTGSIKYDITI
-215 ADSVFEQAHD
+215 AKTVFEHAQN

-240 STHQGEDQQ
+240 STHQGEDEQ
-249 VLDAYQIVQQQYP
+249 VLDAYQAVLQQYP

-270 RHPERFD
+270 RHPQRFD
-277 SVAQLAAEQY
+277 SVAKLAIER
-287 GLTVHRRTDNTPISV
+287 GLTVHRRTDTTPIKAN
-302 TTQLYLA
+302 TQLYLA

-323 VTFMGGSLVGEK
+323 VTFMGGSLVGKK

-379 HQLAEQLIILFN
+379 HQLAQQLVTLFN
-391 DPQRQQQMGAQ
+391 DPERQQHMGAQ
-402 GQKIVIENQGAVK
+402 GQKIVIENQGAVN
-415 KTITNIN
+415 KTIANI
-422 HYLDDN
+422 HFYLANN